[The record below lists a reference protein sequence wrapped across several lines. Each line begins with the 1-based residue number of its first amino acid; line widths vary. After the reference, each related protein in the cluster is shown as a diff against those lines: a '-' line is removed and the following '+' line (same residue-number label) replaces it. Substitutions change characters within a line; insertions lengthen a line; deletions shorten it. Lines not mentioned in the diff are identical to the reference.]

1 MLTIYDNLLS
11 KKEQKEIYDFCKS
24 IPYYR
29 GEVDNPGNPF
39 TGLVADLKD
48 KNIINKLINRTNN
61 SDKIIERTYINL
73 FIPNEKPYFHV
84 DNDDP
89 NYQTLLYYVN
99 TEEADW
105 NNEGGETFFLE
116 KNFKK
121 AVSFLP
127 GRTVVFNA
135 DIPHKASSFRTLD
148 RYTIALKFKNS
159 NIKK

>member
-11 KKEQKEIYDFCKS
+11 EKEQQEIYDFCRS

-29 GEVDNPGNPF
+29 GEVDKPGAPF
-39 TGLVADLKD
+39 TGLIAPLENKKIID
-48 KNIINKLINRTNN
+48 KLMNRTKNDN
-61 SDKIIERTYINL
+61 KIMERTYINL
-73 FIPNEKPYFHV
+73 FIPNEKPYFHI

-89 NYQTLLYYVN
+89 NYKTLLYYVN

-105 NNEGGETFFLE
+105 VDEGGETFFLE

-127 GRTVVFNA
+127 GRTIVFNA
-135 DIPHKASSFRTLD
+135 DMYHKASSFRTLD